1 MLPQTPLCK
10 NLLGTSYLRY
20 LGHVRLGGDP
30 GAGTQAW
37 EHLSVLWEALAEM
50 NWREGRHS
58 IFAQPLWPHI
68 LHFFISDINVL
79 FFCLA
84 FNILLPALF
93 SASLVTRSA
102 LCSVSL
108 ATRSNKIS
116 SCADFLFPGT
126 IEHRDRPY
134 THVQH
139 FTQADVNNG
148 KIIYRPP
155 QAPSHLQELYQYSFT
170 GKMLLTLHLHLLYAP
185 DQPDVLSSETCHWI
199 TLFYLFDCCPCF
211 CLNQRSPN

>member
-1 MLPQTPLCK
+1 MLPQTPMCK

-84 FNILLPALF
+84 FNTWPGQLSVLFHLLHAQTKSHHVLIFCFQGP
-93 SASLVTRSA
+93 SSIGTGHTHTCNISLRLMWITARSSTDHRR
-102 LCSVSL
+102 LHHTS
-108 ATRSNKIS
+108 RSS
-116 SCADFLFPGT
+116 TSTPSPVRC
-126 IEHRDRPY
+126 Y
-134 THVQH
+134 SH
-139 FTQADVNNG
+139 FTSSSFMHQISQMYLVQ
-148 KIIYRPP
+148 RPVT
-155 QAPSHLQELYQYSFT
+155 ELHCFT
-170 GKMLLTLHLHLLYAP
+170 SLIV
-185 DQPDVLSSETCHWI
+185 VLV
-199 TLFYLFDCCPCF
+199 FV
-211 CLNQRSPN
+211 